1 MVGAVQAKLRELLLG
16 ANASRS
22 FYTQAAL
29 YLPLYLPISPLYL
42 AQLLHA
48 GRAAWLGFGLGWG

>member
-1 MVGAVQAKLRELLLG
+1 MVGAVQAKLCELLLG

-29 YLPLYLPISPLYL
+29 SLPISPYISLYL

-48 GRAAWLGFGLGWG
+48 GSGSG